1 MLKKKFAA
9 SQASDMQATWTVPE
23 SAEASEAVHKAQLP
37 GADRNCCMD
46 WKQEQKAQEGQA
58 TID

>member
-9 SQASDMQATWTVPE
+9 SQAANMQATGVVPE
-23 SAEASEAVHKAQLP
+23 SVEASEAVHKAQLQR
-37 GADRNCCMD
+37 AIRDRFLD
-46 WKQEQKAQEGQA
+46 WKQKQKAQEGQL